1 MPGNTNFRRLYFM
14 SEFKPIDP
22 TACGLL
28 FVAAISFPLALSCFV
43 ETVIPAELFMLI
55 GAMIMLV
62 AVAAWR
68 AESAFGFTVFLLV
81 GAAVFATGYGID
93 SWGSVGFGIIFLFC
107 IIWSIIA
114 KTPRL
119 LTLLL
124 ITTAFVFL
132 LAGLNGI
139 IGGLTTILG
148 VVAALNF
155 LFNFYLGMSLATEGK
170 IPAF

>member
-1 MPGNTNFRRLYFM
+1 M

-28 FVAAISFPLALSCFV
+28 FVAAISFPLAVSCLIEGV
-43 ETVIPAELFMLI
+43 VLPAELFMLL

-81 GAAVFATGYGID
+81 GAAVFATGYGIGD
-93 SWGSVGFGIIFLFC
+93 WGSVGFGILFLFC
-107 IIWSIIA
+107 IIWSIMA
-114 KTPRL
+114 KTPKL

-139 IGGLTTILG
+139 VGGLTTALG
-148 VVAALNF
+148 VIAALNF